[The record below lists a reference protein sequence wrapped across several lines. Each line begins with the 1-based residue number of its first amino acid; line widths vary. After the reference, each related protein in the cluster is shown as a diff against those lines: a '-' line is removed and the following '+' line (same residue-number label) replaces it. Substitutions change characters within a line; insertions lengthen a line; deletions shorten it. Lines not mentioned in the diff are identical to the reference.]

1 MLGLPA
7 PYRTPGQVCLTI
19 SISYIVTIIVI
30 IYILNV
36 MDSLSI
42 YIAIMLLFNAIDR
55 KAEKLLPYSIC
66 IMAGRYKRVK
76 IHQ

>member
-1 MLGLPA
+1 
-7 PYRTPGQVCLTI
+7 
-19 SISYIVTIIVI
+19 
-30 IYILNV
+30 